1 MTYRDQKLI
10 ITTMD
15 ADRHGNVFFASA
27 DSLFVVRAGEG
38 DPQQRV
44 EALNTLLPQLCGHEI
59 RSVHVSPRGYL
70 VVAAIDGLFVCRI
83 DERCRLSGLQFFNH
97 LNGFTLMEPLKSV
110 MAESADG
117 TVWLPGIEQM
127 ASFRPA
133 ELLAMGEEDT
143 FISPPLRWWQHWW
156 VWLLAV
162 AMLSTAVWAVA
173 RWYEARRNR
182 RRMIRLQREMLQ
194 REEQIEAIRR
204 KAIEEMKAS
213 RLAKDI
219 VKMTEQ
225 SFEQRITLR
234 TATGTI
240 VTDVKDIAYFKADG
254 NYSRLF
260 TFSGSSTV
268 LHGLGALEK
277 MLSPE
282 VFVRADRSTLVNIH
296 LVASLQPRQ
305 RRCVFR
311 SPSGQEID
319 TTLLAPAFK
328 RLQELL

>member
-1 MTYRDQKLI
+1 
-10 ITTMD
+10 
-15 ADRHGNVFFASA
+15 
-27 DSLFVVRAGEG
+27 
-38 DPQQRV
+38 
-44 EALNTLLPQLCGHEI
+44 
-59 RSVHVSPRGYL
+59 
-70 VVAAIDGLFVCRI
+70 
-83 DERCRLSGLQFFNH
+83 
-97 LNGFTLMEPLKSV
+97 
-110 MAESADG
+110 
-117 TVWLPGIEQM
+117 
-127 ASFRPA
+127 
-133 ELLAMGEEDT
+133 
-143 FISPPLRWWQHWW
+143 
-156 VWLLAV
+156 
-162 AMLSTAVWAVA
+162 
-173 RWYEARRNR
+173 
-182 RRMIRLQREMLQ
+182 
-194 REEQIEAIRR
+194 
-204 KAIEEMKAS
+204 
-213 RLAKDI
+213 
-219 VKMTEQ
+219 MTEQ

-311 SPSGQEID
+311 SPSGQEIA